1 MDVKTVAIIGAGVS
15 GVSSA
20 IHLKNAGLE
29 VTVFERGDVAGGVWY
44 VWLSFILFSS
54 IHVLLLFKAI
64 VGDRADIPNQGIQQ
78 SHSTRTFIPINHTF
92 DRRLTCFRRSS
103 QSHE

>member
-1 MDVKTVAIIGAGVS
+1 MDVKTVAIVGAGVS

-44 VWLSFILFSS
+44 VLLSYIVSVLFS
-54 IHVLLLFKAI
+54 HF
-64 VGDRADIPNQGIQQ
+64 PIQ
-78 SHSTRTFIPINHTF
+78 SCS
-92 DRRLTCFRRSS
+92 
-103 QSHE
+103 

>member
-1 MDVKTVAIIGAGVS
+1 MMDVKTVAIIGAGVS

-44 VWLSFILFSS
+44 V
-54 IHVLLLFKAI
+54 LL
-64 VGDRADIPNQGIQQ
+64 
-78 SHSTRTFIPINHTF
+78 T
-92 DRRLTCFRRSS
+92 
-103 QSHE
+103 